1 MTVLGPSARRALLLL
16 SALFVASLPPRAS
29 AVLLPFDSCTS
40 FAKQNPSQSGE
51 PLQYKPLYLDVVYD
65 AASQPHSLNVTV
77 FGNVTGQTLS
87 GSLPPPSDSYWSN
100 PNATNGKIT
109 DVGTSG
115 NLTSLSTRYD
125 VLSFTV
131 ANNLVRFC
139 GALRDNGS
147 CPLGP
152 TFFANTSTPES
163 TRAGLPAVVQ
173 SLNLNSSYAFT
184 TLSTTVQVFS
194 GDTGLGLISCVSA
207 QITPAL
213 GPRIEN
219 LLTWLPAAILII
231 KGLATLSAA
240 IWSPWGSADIFRW
253 SSNYGRD
260 EDLLRLVTPGFGDC
274 LQYIQFVVLTG
285 ALTLNYP
292 GFFQPAVSQASWS
305 VLLFNESF
313 VSQGPGTQSL
323 VDGVYRVNGT
333 YGMARM
339 SQYIGMETVNDIWA
353 CMAIWL
359 LVIAAAVVVL
369 TQLGFFGRW
378 IYRQVTSTS
387 EEDLRKKNLPF
398 TLGNMIRL
406 VFNYFILP
414 IVALSLFQLVIAFG
428 APASVLACAAVLLVL
443 VIISAGWIL
452 RVIFKTKPRT
462 LLFDDMPTVLLY
474 GPLYNT
480 YNDSAAPFALIPVF
494 ITFMRAVAIGA
505 VQPSGIAQIIV
516 LAICEVILIL
526 TLNGFRPFQGQTS
539 MNLYHTCFASIRL
552 ITVLL
557 MIAFVP
563 SLSVS
568 QAPKGW
574 IGYVILILHACVLV
588 FGFFLN
594 SAQTLVEVLARA
606 LGAGGDSHSGAIR
619 GSILNWR
626 MLKKRQTRV
635 DAKNR
640 ASTMST
646 TAMLQDSNLDVM
658 SNGRSRSISA
668 SSQQLLGRTSG
679 FDNFSSGGDPL
690 ASPDPESEN
699 ASAFGMMLGGRPSI
713 GSRDHHPGDNY
724 YRAPRPRKATLG
736 ALSEPGNKTRG
747 SVAEFPYR
755 DAPGQGQL
763 AHTRD
768 NSYEPNSGHDSPAP
782 AYIRER
788 QGSNGELQGSSNAG
802 ASAPRT
808 DYAVREVDQYYRGAA
823 LNDQPTRKLKTGPA
837 DPEGPAIVAQSWFQ
851 NFLFAIGSGGAKK
864 KEQGKGFEVVRSSR
878 MPPEELERDAAAAGL
893 RPTGEDLELQDTPTM
908 KQQPYFDSPTKATGT
923 TTTSIAPDELVQ
935 EGTTKHS
942 SNAGL
947 ATSADGDSHPDGEEE
962 EEEEVI
968 LGTATRAS
976 RHYPS
981 QVFDFGFDGTR
992 SRTSAGGQSP
1002 LLNHRP
1008 ESETL
1013 PQPALIPFRASQ
1025 GMLGAAITSSGTDR
1039 ASSHYPEDDDDEVH
1053 FTPVDAET
1061 PPLPHHATTR
1071 DLVAGLDL
1079 PPHPLSMSTSHQQ
1092 LQQHPQPRPTID
1104 LHPSAAPAP
1113 QPPVRSPKRNSA
1125 LNRTMPNPPSTTTTS
1140 AAANQSP
1147 GGGGAAAPTPDI
1159 ADSPSAQAW
1168 LAAVDALD
1176 RNPHALSR
1184 SSTLASSRHDA
1195 AGGSSSAAAAAP
1207 AAPAMPPSPADR
1219 GGPVP
1224 SSVQRHRAA
1233 DSISRNSLG
1242 AQVALQ
1248 ASQAEIFEAGEDG
1261 DGDAYAYE
1269 AGEPVAAA
1277 AGRERSTR

>member
-1 MTVLGPSARRALLLL
+1 
-16 SALFVASLPPRAS
+16 
-29 AVLLPFDSCTS
+29 
-40 FAKQNPSQSGE
+40 
-51 PLQYKPLYLDVVYD
+51 
-65 AASQPHSLNVTV
+65 
-77 FGNVTGQTLS
+77 
-87 GSLPPPSDSYWSN
+87 
-100 PNATNGKIT
+100 
-109 DVGTSG
+109 
-115 NLTSLSTRYD
+115 
-125 VLSFTV
+125 
-131 ANNLVRFC
+131 
-139 GALRDNGS
+139 
-147 CPLGP
+147 
-152 TFFANTSTPES
+152 
-163 TRAGLPAVVQ
+163 
-173 SLNLNSSYAFT
+173 
-184 TLSTTVQVFS
+184 
-194 GDTGLGLISCVSA
+194 VSA

-213 GPRIEN
+213 GSRIEN
-219 LLTWLPAAILII
+219 LLTWLPAAILIL

-292 GFFQPAVSQASWS
+292 GYFQPAVSQASWS

-313 VSQGPGTQSL
+313 VSQEPGTQSL
-323 VDGVYRVNGT
+323 VDGVYRVDGQ
-333 YGMARM
+333 YGMTKM
-339 SQYIGMETVNDIWA
+339 SQYIGMATPSDIWA

-359 LVIAAAVVVL
+359 LVIAVAVVVL
-369 TQLGFFGRW
+369 CQLGFFGRW
-378 IYRQVTSTS
+378 IYRQVTNTS

-398 TLGNMIRL
+398 TIGNLNRL

-414 IVALSLFQLVIAFG
+414 IVALSLFQLVVAPG
-428 APASVLACAAVLLVL
+428 APTSVLACAAVLLVL
-443 VIISAGWIL
+443 VIVAAGLIL

-494 ITFMRAVAIGA
+494 ITFMRAVAFGA

-539 MNLYHTCFASIRL
+539 MNLYHTCFATVRL

-563 SLSVS
+563 SLTISES
-568 QAPKGW
+568 PKGW
-574 IGYVILILHACVLV
+574 IGYVILLLHACVLV

-626 MLKKRQTRV
+626 MLKKRQTRPE
-635 DAKNR
+635 AKKR
-640 ASTMST
+640 GSTMST
-646 TAMLQDSNLDVM
+646 TAMLQDAHLDVM

-668 SSQQLLGRTSG
+668 SSQQLLGGRISG

-699 ASAFGMMLGGRPSI
+699 ASAFGTMLGGRPSI
-713 GSRDHHPGDNY
+713 GSRDHHPGENY

-736 ALSEPGNKTRG
+736 TLPEPGNKTRS

-763 AHTRD
+763 IPDRDTSYDPNAAHD
-768 NSYEPNSGHDSPAP
+768 APVP
-782 AYIRER
+782 AYVRER
-788 QGSNGELQGSSNAG
+788 QGSAGELKTANT
-802 ASAPRT
+802 PRT
-808 DYAVREVDQYYRGAA
+808 DYAVREVDQYYRGTA

-851 NFLFAIGSGGAKK
+851 NFLFAIGSRGAKK
-864 KEQGKGFEVVRSSR
+864 KEQSKGFEVVRSSR
-878 MPPEELERDAAAAGL
+878 MQPEEIERDAAAAGL
-893 RPTGEDLELQDTPTM
+893 RPRDHAEGEHLELQDTPTM
-908 KQQPYFDSPTKATGT
+908 RQQPYFDSPTKATGT
-923 TTTSIAPDELVQ
+923 TTTSLAPDELPQ
-935 EGTTKHS
+935 ESTTNSS

-947 ATSADGDSHPDGEEE
+947 TASRKNSGPASEEDGEEE
-962 EEEEVI
+962 EEVT

-976 RHYPS
+976 RHFPS
-981 QVFDFGFDGTR
+981 QVFDFGFDGSR
-992 SRTSAGGQSP
+992 PRTSAGGQSP
-1002 LLNHRP
+1002 LLNFQP

-1013 PQPALIPFRASQ
+1013 PQQPALIPFRASQ
-1025 GMLGAAITSSGTDR
+1025 IPGVAVTSSDNDR
-1039 ASSHYPEDDDDEVH
+1039 ASSHYPDDEDVIH
-1053 FTPVDAET
+1053 YHPNGGET
-1061 PPLPHHATTR
+1061 PPVPPLARH
-1071 DLVAGLDL
+1071 LVAGVDL
-1079 PPHPLSMSTSHQQ
+1079 PPHPLSVPTPQAELPPSHPVLDLTSST
-1092 LQQHPQPRPTID
+1092 PPP
-1104 LHPSAAPAP
+1104 P
-1113 QPPVRSPKRNSA
+1113 QPPVRSPKRASVV
-1125 LNRTMPNPPSTTTTS
+1125 NRILPGSTS
-1140 AAANQSP
+1140 AAGAAPTSATQQSP
-1147 GGGGAAAPTPDI
+1147 GATLNPDI

-1184 SSTLASSRHDA
+1184 SSTVASRA
-1195 AGGSSSAAAAAP
+1195 NGA
-1207 AAPAMPPSPADR
+1207 PSPVAATQPPPPPPVPQPQSDIER
-1219 GGPVP
+1219 VGPVP
-1224 SSVQRHRAA
+1224 ISVHRHRAA

-1242 AQVALQ
+1242 AQVSLQ
-1248 ASQAEIFEAGEDG
+1248 ASAAEIFDGGDDDLYDGEQPSSG
-1261 DGDAYAYE
+1261 SRRA
-1269 AGEPVAAA
+1269 
-1277 AGRERSTR
+1277 

>member
-1 MTVLGPSARRALLLL
+1 MIAIGRNALLLP
-16 SALFVASLPPRAS
+16 ALLIPLLHVS
-29 AVLLPFDSCTS
+29 AVLLPYESCVS
-40 FAKQNPSQSGE
+40 PGKQNPAQDGS

-65 AASQPHSLNVTV
+65 ANSAPHALEITV
-77 FGNVTGQTLS
+77 YGNVTGQTFS
-87 GSLPPPSDSYWSN
+87 GSLPPPNDDSYWN
-100 PNATNGKIT
+100 DPDRTNGKIT

-139 GALRDNGS
+139 GALRDNES

-152 TFFANTSTPES
+152 AFFANTSTPAS
-163 TRAGLPAVVQ
+163 TRAGLPAIVQ
-173 SLNLNSSYAFT
+173 SLNLNSSYALT
-184 TLSTTVQVFS
+184 TLQTTIQVFS
-194 GDTGLGLISCVSA
+194 GDSGLGVISCLSA

-213 GPRIEN
+213 GSRVEN
-219 LLTWLPAAILII
+219 LLTWLPAAILIL

-292 GFFQPAVSQASWS
+292 GFYQPAVSQASWS
-305 VLLFNESF
+305 VLLFNQSF

-323 VDGVYRVNGT
+323 IDGVYRTNGT
-333 YGMARM
+333 YGMAKM
-339 SQYIGMETVNDIWA
+339 SQYIGMTTASDIWA

-359 LVIAAAVVVL
+359 LVIAVAVVVL
-369 TQLGFFGRW
+369 CQLGFFARW
-378 IYRQVTSTS
+378 IYRRATNTS

-398 TLGNMIRL
+398 TLGNLIRL

-414 IVALSLFQLVIAFG
+414 IVALSLFQLVVAPG
-428 APASVLACAAVLLVL
+428 ALTSVLACAAVLLIL
-443 VIISAGWIL
+443 VIVSAGWIL

-494 ITFMRAVAIGA
+494 ITFMRAVALGA

-539 MNLYHTCFASIRL
+539 MNLYHTCFATVRL

-563 SLSVS
+563 SLTISES
-568 QAPKGW
+568 PKGW
-574 IGYVILILHACVLV
+574 IGYVILLLHACVLV

-626 MLKKRQTRV
+626 MLKKRQTRPE
-635 DAKNR
+635 AKKR

-646 TAMLQDSNLDVM
+646 TAMLQDANLDVM

-668 SSQQLLGRTSG
+668 TSQQLLGGRTSG

-699 ASAFGMMLGGRPSI
+699 ASTFGMMLGGRPSI
-713 GSRDHHPGDNY
+713 GSRDHHPGENY

-763 AHTRD
+763 THARD
-768 NSYEPNSGHDSPAP
+768 TSYDPNAAHDSPAP
-782 AYIRER
+782 AFIRER
-788 QGSNGELQGSSNAG
+788 QGSGSELNNSNT
-802 ASAPRT
+802 PRT

-851 NFLFAIGSGGAKK
+851 NFLFAIGSSGAKK
-864 KEQGKGFEVVRSSR
+864 KEQSKGFEVVRSSR
-878 MPPEELERDAAAAGL
+878 MQPEEIERDAAAAGL
-893 RPTGEDLELQDTPTM
+893 MPRDHAGEDLEMQDTPTM

-923 TTTSIAPDELVQ
+923 TTTSLAPDELPQ
-935 EGTTKHS
+935 GS
-942 SNAGL
+942 STNSSTNVGL
-947 ATSADGDSHPDGEEE
+947 AASTGTRGVADEED
-962 EEEEVI
+962 EEEVV

-976 RHYPS
+976 RHFPS
-981 QVFDFGFDGTR
+981 QVFDFGFDGSR
-992 SRTSAGGQSP
+992 SRTSQSP
-1002 LLNHRP
+1002 LLNFRP

-1013 PQPALIPFRASQ
+1013 PQQPALIPFRASQ
-1025 GMLGAAITSSGTDR
+1025 TPGVAVTSSDNDR
-1039 ASSHYPEDDDDEVH
+1039 ASSHYPDDEDAVH
-1053 FTPVDAET
+1053 YTPSDAET
-1061 PPLPHHATTR
+1061 PPVPHLATNLATS
-1071 DLVAGLDL
+1071 LDL
-1079 PPHPLSMSTSHQQ
+1079 PPHPLSVSTPQHEVPPSHPV
-1092 LQQHPQPRPTID
+1092 LD
-1104 LHPSAAPAP
+1104 LTTSTPPI
-1113 QPPVRSPKRNSA
+1113 QPPVRSPKRNSVF
-1125 LNRTMPNPPSTTTTS
+1125 NRILPNNT
-1140 AAANQSP
+1140 AATQQSP
-1147 GGGGAAAPTPDI
+1147 ATTLNPDI
-1159 ADSPSAQAW
+1159 AESPSAQAW

-1184 SSTLASSRHDA
+1184 SSTVASGRNGA
-1195 AGGSSSAAAAAP
+1195 
-1207 AAPAMPPSPADR
+1207 PSPVAVTQQPPPLPQSTVER
-1219 GGPVP
+1219 VGPVP
-1224 SSVQRHRAA
+1224 ISVHRHRAA
-1233 DSISRNSLG
+1233 DSISRNSFG
-1242 AQVALQ
+1242 AHASLQ
-1248 ASQAEIFEAGEDG
+1248 ASAAEIFNDEDDDLEDG
-1261 DGDAYAYE
+1261 AQSRGTSR
-1269 AGEPVAAA
+1269 GGSVRP
-1277 AGRERSTR
+1277 